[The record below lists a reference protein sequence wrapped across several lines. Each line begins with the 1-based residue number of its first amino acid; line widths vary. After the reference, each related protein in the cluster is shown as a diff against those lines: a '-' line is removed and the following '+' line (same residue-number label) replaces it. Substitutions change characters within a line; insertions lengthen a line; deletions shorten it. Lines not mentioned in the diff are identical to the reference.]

1 MGHSV
6 VCISRQEGTRAPEIA
21 LAAAEQLGFRLID
34 EDIVARAAAE
44 AGVEC
49 EVIADLERGRS
60 ALVRLIEEFGAAGMG
75 AGYLVP
81 IHEGDGGRQPA
92 GHELRGLI
100 RSVIE
105 EFAAEGKAVILAHAA
120 SLALAER
127 DDVLVDEA
135 EPELLRRSER
145 YLRGPCAFLA
155 RDADDVVS
163 HDRRLLSQ

>member
-1 MGHSV
+1 MGHNV

-34 EDIVARAAAE
+34 EDIVARAAVE

-60 ALVRLIEEFGAAGMG
+60 ALVRLIEGFGAAGMG
-75 AGYLVP
+75 AEYLTP
-81 IHEGDGGRQPA
+81 NPDSYGGGGHPA

-105 EFAAEGKAVILAHAA
+105 EFAAKGKAVILAT
-120 SLALAER
+120 R
-127 DDVLVDEA
+127 
-135 EPELLRRSER
+135 PRWRSPR
-145 YLRGPCAFLA
+145 ATT
-155 RDADDVVS
+155 S
-163 HDRRLLSQ
+163 